1 MYRKVILLVISPNGS
16 NPSAIPI
23 EDSVVVEIDDTSILS
38 ADRFPG
44 IDRVESGQKVI
55 YGLKFG
61 VFGQNDGRTTA
72 FIGQSYRIHADN
84 DLKRQVGIEGNLSD
98 IVGRLEVRPNRYMDV
113 LYRFRADDNTMEF
126 RRTEIEFSAGPE
138 AFRVSGKY
146 IFIDDDP
153 SDAAVEKREELR
165 LSFKSK
171 IDDFWSISLR
181 TQRDL
186 RDDGGTLFS
195 GMQIRYEDECF
206 IFTANAERRFTQDA
220 DFDPSDKIFFRLTF
234 KNLGSLT
241 TAAK

>member
-1 MYRKVILLVISPNGS
+1 MGREGLHGRGEL
-16 NPSAIPI
+16 PI
-23 EDSVVVEIDDTSILS
+23 EASINVTSMVDVAFVLLIIFMIT
-38 ADRFPG
+38 APIMQG
-44 IDRVESGQKVI
+44 
-55 YGLKFG
+55 G
-61 VFGQNDGRTTA
+61 V
-72 FIGQSYRIHADN
+72 
-84 DLKRQVGIEGNLSD
+84 
-98 IVGRLEVRPNRYMDV
+98 DV
-113 LYRFRADDNTMEF
+113 QLP
-126 RRTEIEFSAGPE
+126 RTEAQPIQPKQGLT
-138 AFRVSGKY
+138 VTIDKDGM